1 MLKEEFKDYLKQ
13 ELNLE
18 LSGKQL
24 SDFATYADFLLEY
37 NQKVNLTAI
46 TELSDVYDKHFID
59 SLMILRMVRFKDE
72 SLADIGTGAGFP
84 GIPLK
89 IACPDLK
96 LTLIEPTGKRCVFLK
111 ETVDR
116 LGLKDVRII
125 QARAEDLKE
134 RECYDY
140 VTARAVA
147 SLNILS
153 ELCTPLLKVNG
164 KFIVLRGSSGL
175 EEIKQ
180 AGSAFK
186 KLHLKQEMID
196 EFTYLD
202 NQRVNALFVK
212 SKATPSRYP
221 RNYSQIKKDPL

>member
-1 MLKEEFKDYLKQ
+1 MLKEEFNDYLKQ

-18 LSGKQL
+18 LSEKQL
-24 SDFATYADFLLEY
+24 NDFGTYADFLLEY

-111 ETVDR
+111 ETVAR

-140 VTARAVA
+140 V
-147 SLNILS
+147 
-153 ELCTPLLKVNG
+153 
-164 KFIVLRGSSGL
+164 
-175 EEIKQ
+175 
-180 AGSAFK
+180 
-186 KLHLKQEMID
+186 
-196 EFTYLD
+196 
-202 NQRVNALFVK
+202 
-212 SKATPSRYP
+212 
-221 RNYSQIKKDPL
+221 